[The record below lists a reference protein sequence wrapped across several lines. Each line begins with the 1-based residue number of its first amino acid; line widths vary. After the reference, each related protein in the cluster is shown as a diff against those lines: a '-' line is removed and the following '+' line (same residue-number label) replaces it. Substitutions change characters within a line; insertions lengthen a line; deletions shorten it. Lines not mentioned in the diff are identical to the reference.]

1 MDRWD
6 FVKKHFIYLLSQE
19 SGYQRWTLLVDYEVM
34 ASIKRGQLDVDALQK
49 RGLLEI
55 QDVHEADPYY
65 YEADIRKPR
74 LWSQFYRNCF
84 FAGDEESIFKF
95 CSEHFHAFR
104 SSWVVEQIESWRRES
119 SPESRN
125 KLKKLF
131 NCYKDFRGKRLPE
144 LLVEVYKDDLK
155 ICQNILSLYRET
167 GKIRKAL
174 EVTSK
179 SLNNKTF
186 DDIKKIF
193 YGYIERGRKYDGK
206 KKKYILEK
214 PDPMKCVLSREYLYE
229 FRKTL
234 IRLKY
239 MPASGESYPT
249 HIDPAVDAAFLQT
262 DQIENE
268 YELFRKMRLLHQGV
282 VFRNTEPSLLRDKTE
297 ATRRGHLIDII
308 NDMSEQTGRPR
319 TDLKII
325 YKIFRSL
332 EIIRNNDN
340 EQGDQWIETEDILL
354 NEMGVE

>member
-155 ICQNILSLYRET
+155 ICQNIH
-167 GKIRKAL
+167 
-174 EVTSK
+174 
-179 SLNNKTF
+179 
-186 DDIKKIF
+186 
-193 YGYIERGRKYDGK
+193 GYIERGRKYDGK